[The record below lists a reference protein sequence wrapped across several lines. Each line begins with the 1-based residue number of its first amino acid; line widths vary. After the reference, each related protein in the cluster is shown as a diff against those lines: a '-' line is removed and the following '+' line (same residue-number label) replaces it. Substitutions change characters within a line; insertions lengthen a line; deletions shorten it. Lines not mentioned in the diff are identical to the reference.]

1 MKLKEHKMEILIED
15 VLGSSRWWRFW
26 NFVIKKKH
34 LKLSIA
40 LNPPSTE
47 VYIDIIKVDIE

>member
-1 MKLKEHKMEILIED
+1 MKPKEHKMEILIDD

-26 NFVIKKKH
+26 NFVIKKKR
-34 LKLSIA
+34 LELSIA

-47 VYIDIIKVDIE
+47 VYIDYIKVDME